1 MVTILSSFSAN
12 CESYLTVLSKIS
24 VHDYRYL
31 SGQDV
36 ALGKVTIQT
45 LKAFSLSALMKIVDN
60 FFFFF
65 FDNMKIIDN

>member
-1 MVTILSSFSAN
+1 MTILSSFSAN

-45 LKAFSLSALMKIVDN
+45 LKEFSLSALMKIID
-60 FFFFF
+60 FFF
-65 FDNMKIIDN
+65 FDIMKNY